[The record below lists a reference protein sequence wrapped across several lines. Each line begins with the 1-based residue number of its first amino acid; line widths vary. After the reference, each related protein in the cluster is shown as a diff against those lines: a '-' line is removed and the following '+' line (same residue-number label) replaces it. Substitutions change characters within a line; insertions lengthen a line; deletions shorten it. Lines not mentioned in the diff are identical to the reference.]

1 MVWAPSA
8 VWDEETSQY
17 YLFWASRQYSASD
30 TEHTGAATT
39 LDTIRYT
46 TTKDFVTFGEPADY
60 LSLPDTAIIDQEF
73 QYLGTPGAFAR
84 FYKDETN
91 GKIVQEMTTDG
102 LFGTWTRLDGY
113 VTTDN
118 QREGPAC
125 FRDNVTPD
133 LYHLFL
139 DDYTQ
144 YIPYQTS
151 DIYSPGWSRSSTT
164 GFPSGLKHGSVTPVT
179 QKEYDALAAA
189 FPA

>member
-30 TEHTGAATT
+30 TEHTDAATT

-46 TTKDFVTFGEPADY
+46 ITKDFVTFGEPADY

-189 FPA
+189 FPS

>member
-125 FRDNVTPD
+125 FR
-133 LYHLFL
+133 
-139 DDYTQ
+139 
-144 YIPYQTS
+144 ITS
-151 DIYSPGWSRSSTT
+151 RRTSTT
-164 GFPSGLKHGSVTPVT
+164 SFWMIIRSISRTRRRISIRLAGAGRARRGSRRV
-179 QKEYDALAAA
+179 
-189 FPA
+189 